1 MTGKNSNARK
11 HVLWINHFV
20 PYPAKGGL
28 LIRTHGLL
36 SKVVQ
41 EHDVTLLCLVQ
52 PRLIQPYFKD
62 LESGLKEAKTFYQS
76 QGVNI
81 EFFDMPS
88 EKSRLSRLLVAFT
101 SLFSRKPYSV
111 RWLYSPKLAARLQA
125 LNSQSFD
132 YVHVDT
138 MGLMEMVPEFSRD
151 AVVTINHHNAEH
163 VMMARRAN
171 KEANWLKRF
180 YYQLESQ
187 KIAKFDSHHM
197 QVVKSHVVCSPEDK
211 SSLTELA
218 SGLAVDVV
226 PNGVSYLPAPKRLPI
241 IGRFLFVGGLDWY
254 PNTDAILFLLD
265 EVCPRLKSLNAKVN
279 IDIVGKNPS
288 AEIIAKANAF
298 NFVELHGYV
307 DDIELMYANAQ
318 AFLCPLRDGGGTK
331 LKVLDAMNHGLPVI
345 GTEIAFEGI
354 AVEDGVSGFVTNTAE
369 QVCSVIASIIDNV
382 DFSERVG
389 SKARTLV
396 KNRYDSNVISKNYAK
411 KIAQAN

>member
-1 MTGKNSNARK
+1 MTGKQSNTRK
-11 HVLWINHFV
+11 RVLWINHFV

-36 SKVVQ
+36 SAVVK
-41 EHDVTLLCLVQ
+41 EHDVTLLCVVQ
-52 PRLIQPYFKD
+52 PRLIEPYFKD
-62 LESGLKEAKTFYQS
+62 LESGLKEAKDFYQG

-81 EFFDMPS
+81 EFFVMPA

-101 SLFSRKPYSV
+101 SLFSGAPYSV
-111 RWLYSPKLAARLQA
+111 RWLDSPQLTARLRTI
-125 LNSQSFD
+125 NIQSFD

-138 MGLMEMVPEFSRD
+138 MGLMAMLPELKGETPIT
-151 AVVTINHHNAEH
+151 VNNHNAEH
-163 VMMARRAN
+163 VMMARRAC
-171 KEANWLKRF
+171 KESNWLKRF
-180 YYQLESQ
+180 YYQLESK
-187 KIAKFDSHHM
+187 KIAQFDSHHM
-197 QVVKSHVVCSPEDK
+197 QVVKSHIVCSPEDK
-211 SSLTELA
+211 DSLAALDPSLA
-218 SGLAVDVV
+218 IDVV
-226 PNGVSYLPAPKRLPI
+226 PNGVSYLPAPKRQPS

-265 EVCPRLKSLNAKVN
+265 EVCPRLQSLGANIK

-288 AEIIAKANAF
+288 VEIVDKANRF
-298 NFVELHGYV
+298 NFVQLHGYV

-354 AVEDGVSGFVTNTAE
+354 AVEDGVNGFLTETAE
-369 QVCSVIASIIDNV
+369 QICTVVGSILENL

-389 SKARTLV
+389 SEARALV
-396 KNRYDSNVISKNYAK
+396 KNRYDSNVISKKYARR
-411 KIAQAN
+411 IARIS

>member
-11 HVLWINHFV
+11 RVLWINHFV

-36 SKVVQ
+36 STVVQ
-41 EHDVTLLCLVQ
+41 EHDITLLCVVQ
-52 PRLIQPYFKD
+52 PRLIKPYFKD

-81 EFFDMPS
+81 EFFEMPS
-88 EKSRLSRLLVAFT
+88 EKSRFSRLLVAFT

-111 RWLYSPKLAARLQA
+111 RWLHSPKLATRLQA
-125 LNSQSFD
+125 LGSESFD

-138 MGLMEMVPEFSRD
+138 MGLMAMVPE
-151 AVVTINHHNAEH
+151 VKHGTKVTVNHHNAEH
-163 VMMARRAN
+163 VMMARRAS
-171 KEANWLKRF
+171 KESNWLKRL
-180 YYQLESQ
+180 YYQLESK
-187 KIAKFDSHHM
+187 KIAQFDSHYM
-197 QVVKSHVVCSPEDK
+197 QVVKSHIVCSQEDEH
-211 SSLTELA
+211 SLKQLEPSLA
-218 SGLAVDVV
+218 IEVV
-226 PNGVSYLPAPKRLPI
+226 PNGVSYLPAPKRQPTV
-241 IGRFLFVGGLDWY
+241 GRLLFVGGLDWY

-265 EVCPRLKSLNAKVN
+265 EVCPRLNSLNAKLH

-288 AEIIAKANAF
+288 TEIIDKANDF

-354 AVEDGVSGFVTNTAE
+354 AVEDGVSGFITETAE
-369 QVCSVIASIIDNV
+369 QICSVIASIMDNE

-396 KNRYDSNVISKNYAK
+396 KNRYDSNVISKKYAQS
-411 KIAQAN
+411 ITQVS

>member
-11 HVLWINHFV
+11 RVLWINHFV

-36 SKVVQ
+36 STVVQ
-41 EHDVTLLCLVQ
+41 EHDVTLLCVVQ
-52 PRLIQPYFKD
+52 PRLIKPYFKD

-81 EFFDMPS
+81 EFFEMPS
-88 EKSRLSRLLVAFT
+88 EKSRFSRLQVAFT

-111 RWLYSPKLAARLQA
+111 RWLHSPELATRLQA
-125 LNSQSFD
+125 LGSESFD

-138 MGLMEMVPEFSRD
+138 MGLMAMVPE
-151 AVVTINHHNAEH
+151 VKHNTQVTVNHHNAEH
-163 VMMARRAN
+163 VMMARRAS
-171 KEANWLKRF
+171 KESNWLKRL
-180 YYQLESQ
+180 YYQLESK
-187 KIAKFDSHHM
+187 KIAQFDSYYM
-197 QVVKSHVVCSPEDK
+197 QLVKSHIVCSQEDEHSLK
-211 SSLTELA
+211 ELEPSLTIE
-218 SGLAVDVV
+218 VV
-226 PNGVSYLPAPKRLPI
+226 PNGVSYLPASKRQPT
-241 IGRFLFVGGLDWY
+241 IGRLLFVGGLDWY
-254 PNTDAILFLLD
+254 PNTDAIIFLLD
-265 EVCPRLKSLNAKVN
+265 EVCPRLHSLNAKLH

-288 AEIIAKANAF
+288 TEIIEKANAF

-354 AVEDGVSGFVTNTAE
+354 AVEDEVSGFITETAE
-369 QVCSVIASIIDNV
+369 QICSVIASIIDNV